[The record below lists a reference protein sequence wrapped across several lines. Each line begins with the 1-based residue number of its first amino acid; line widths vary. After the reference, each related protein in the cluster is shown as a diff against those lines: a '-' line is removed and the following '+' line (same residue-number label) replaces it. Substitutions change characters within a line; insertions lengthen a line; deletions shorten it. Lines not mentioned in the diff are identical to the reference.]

1 MNLFRVYI
9 SVKKHFLTVL
19 IVLLS
24 SYFGSLKIY
33 AQTISILDGF
43 TGTAQSNQV
52 QLRWTISTG
61 ETCNGTIIERSKDA
75 LNWEQIGDI
84 PGICGSSSTA
94 VSFNYIDSLPISNAI
109 NYYRLEL
116 GSRGYSEIIG
126 VAFYNFEESSVV
138 VIPNP
143 VTTSATIYFEAK
155 VFEAYTF
162 ALYDLFG
169 KVHTALQGE
178 GNNIVLNV
186 ENLKTGTYFFIIS
199 RPRKP
204 IISGKIAKI

>member
-1 MNLFRVYI
+1 MRKHIRLVIILLF
-9 SVKKHFLTVL
+9 SGF
-19 IVLLS
+19 S
-24 SYFGSLKIY
+24 GSLRTS

-43 TGTAQSNQV
+43 TGIAQTNQV

-61 ETCNGTIIERSKDA
+61 ETCNGTIIERSSDA
-75 LNWEQIGDI
+75 MNWEQIGEI
-84 PGICGSSSTA
+84 PGVCGSSSSA

-116 GSRGYSEIIG
+116 GSRGYSEIIK

-143 VTTSATIYFEAK
+143 VAISATIYFEAK
-155 VFEAYTF
+155 VYESYSF
-162 ALYDLFG
+162 ALYDLNG
-169 KVHTALQGE
+169 KVHITLQGE

-186 ENLKTGTYFFIIS
+186 ENLKTGTYFFNIT